1 MPYSIVNDHPD
12 CQGFAVIK
20 DSTREVIGCHR
31 TEAQAQAQLTAINIA
46 EFANRDLPQNYRP
59 ASSVD
64 VPEGRNCFNCFFY
77 EEGYCELWE
86 ENVRANYY
94 CNRWAEVIE
103 RQESYTPTTAM
114 QAEARRGLAWR
125 REFGRGGT
133 AVGLARA
140 RDIAGGK
147 NLPLDT
153 IRRMVSYFARH
164 EVDKEAQGFRP
175 GEDGYPSNGRI
186 AWALWGGDAGQSW
199 ANRISKANE
208 TRLDHARNILDIL
221 RKSDID

>member
-1 MPYSIVNDHPD
+1 MPYSIVTDHPD
-12 CQGFAVIK
+12 CEGFAVIK
-20 DSTREVIGCHR
+20 DATREVIGCHR
-31 TEAQAQAQLTAINIA
+31 TQAQAQDQLTAINIA
-46 EFANRDLPQNYRP
+46 EYGDRQIQ
-59 ASSVD
+59 
-64 VPEGRNCFNCFFY
+64 E
-77 EEGYCELWE
+77 
-86 ENVRANYY
+86 
-94 CNRWAEVIE
+94 EVIE
-103 RQESYTPTTAM
+103 RQDSYAPTASM

-125 REFGRGGT
+125 RELGRGGT
-133 AVGLARA
+133 NIGLARA

-186 AWALWGGDAGQSW
+186 AWALWGGDAGKTW